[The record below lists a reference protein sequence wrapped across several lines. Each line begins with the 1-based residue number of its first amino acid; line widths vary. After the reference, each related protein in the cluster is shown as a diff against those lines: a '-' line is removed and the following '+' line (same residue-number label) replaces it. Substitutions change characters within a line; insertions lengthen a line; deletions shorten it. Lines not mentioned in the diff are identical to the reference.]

1 MKIGKRLGTRHRPA
15 LALTEESDCISL
27 IVSEETGRVSIA
39 INGDLSY
46 NLTLDDVRII
56 LLEELQ
62 PKTDFDNDEIETE
75 GDNDE

>member
-1 MKIGKRLGTRHRPA
+1 MFP
-15 LALTEESDCISL
+15 
-27 IVSEETGRVSIA
+27 EETGRVSIA